1 MINESSDDLIGLQL
15 LNTIAD
21 MITDKTQ
28 MLQDAI
34 STIQVSIE

>member
-15 LNTIAD
+15 PNAIAD
-21 MITDKTQ
+21 MITDKAQ
-28 MLQDAI
+28 MIQDTI